1 MPAVQDG
8 TGLMKSVVAATVGVA
23 LMLSSVAHADGPEG
37 TWLSQ
42 DGRTKV
48 QIVNCSGKLCATV
61 VWLGEPNDPATGQP
75 KTDKH
80 NPDPQKRNRPLL
92 GLQVARGMT
101 HSGPNVWSGKIYNAD
116 DGRTY
121 KANLT
126 LNGSGTAQV
135 QGCVLMV
142 LCKSHTWTRSN

>member
-1 MPAVQDG
+1 
-8 TGLMKSVVAATVGVA
+8 MKSVVAAAFGVA
-23 LMLSSVAHADGPEG
+23 LMLSPAARADGPEG
-37 TWLSQ
+37 TWLSE

-48 QIVNCSGKLCATV
+48 QIVNCSDKLCATV

-80 NPDPQKRNRPLL
+80 NPDPQKRSRPLI
-92 GLQVARGMT
+92 GLQVVRGMIQ
-101 HSGPNVWSGKIYNAD
+101 SAANVWSGQIYNAD

-121 KANLT
+121 KAHLT
-126 LNGSGTAQV
+126 LNGSGTAKV

-142 LCKSHTWTRSN
+142 VCKSHTWTRTN